1 MDPELH
7 FRDKFI
13 AFVDILGFKSKV
25 EAAERGDGL
34 TLSQLLELC
43 SELSQI
49 SHSKNISEYGPI
61 ICPKSRCESRQLDYT
76 VTQVSDC
83 AVISTE
89 VSPAGI
95 VNLLQHISA
104 CVFGLM
110 TKGIMVRGYI
120 SRGNVFHCGN
130 QILGT
135 AYQTSL
141 EKERQVVAFRLASD
155 QCSTPF
161 VEVDPRV
168 VTYIKTETD
177 SCVREMFRRMVKVD
191 ENGIAVVFP
200 FDKLVN
206 LVGGNFGDTRE
217 FQRSLRIVREWIQT
231 FKERLESEAP
241 HSSTEANQKVKYY
254 RKFLDE
260 QLKECNKLE
269 SDHLILVQPS
279 VRIRHSDIRT

>member
-1 MDPELH
+1 MNPELR

-25 EAAERGDGL
+25 EASERGDGP
-34 TLSQLLELC
+34 TLSRLLELC

-49 SHSKNISEYGPI
+49 SHVKNISEYGPI
-61 ICPKSRCESRQLDYT
+61 ICPKSRCKSHHLDYM

-83 AVISTE
+83 AVISAE

-95 VNLLQHISA
+95 INLLQHLSA
-104 CVFGLM
+104 CVFSLM

-130 QILGT
+130 QVLGT

-141 EKERQVVAFRLASD
+141 EKERRVAAFRLASD
-155 QCSTPF
+155 QYSTPF

-168 VTYIKTETD
+168 VTYVKTETD
-177 SCVREMFRRMVKVD
+177 LCVREMFRRMVKVD
-191 ENGIAVVFP
+191 ENGIAVIFP
-200 FDKLVN
+200 FNKFVN
-206 LVGGNFGDTRE
+206 LVGGNFGNKSE
-217 FQRSLRIVREWIQT
+217 FRRSLRIVREWIRT

-241 HSSTEANQKVKYY
+241 NSSAEANQKVKYY
-254 RKFLDE
+254 RRFLNE
-260 QLKECNKLE
+260 QLEECDRLE
-269 SDHLILVQPS
+269 REHSLLVQPA
-279 VRIRHSDIRT
+279 VKIRHGNIRF